1 MAKKRASAKN
11 VMSRLNSMN
20 TLHEKFVKEIAPS
33 LAAKL
38 NVKNIHE
45 VPRVVKIVLN
55 VGAGAAVTEKAAL
68 ETIQNTLQRITGQ
81 KPILTLAKKSISN
94 FKIRQGMPI
103 GAKVTLRGE
112 RMYDFLQKLI
122 MVTFPRVRDF
132 RGISKSVVD
141 PHGNIT
147 IGMKEHTV
155 FPEIRSDEIDRL
167 HGLEVTI
174 VTTARDRTTAEK
186 LLEAFGFPFRKGKED
201 DLGQDMDM
209 SPSKG
214 AKRQAKSQKAQKTR

>member
-1 MAKKRASAKN
+1 
-11 VMSRLNSMN
+11 MN
-20 TLHEKFVKEIAPS
+20 ILHEKFVKEIAPS
-33 LAAKL
+33 LRTALK
-38 NVKNIHE
+38 VKNIHE
-45 VPRVVKIVLN
+45 VPRLVKIVLN
-55 VGAGAAVTEKAAL
+55 VGAGAAVTEKTAL
-68 ETIQNTLQRITGQ
+68 ETVQHTLERITGQ
-81 KPILTLAKKSISN
+81 KPVLTLAKKSISN

-112 RMYDFLQKLI
+112 RMYDFFQKLI
-122 MVTFPRVRDF
+122 QVTFPRVRDF

-174 VTTARDRTTAEK
+174 VTTARDKQTAEK
-186 LLEAFGFPFRKGKED
+186 LLEAFGFPFHKGKVD
-201 DLGQDMDM
+201 DLGSMMDM

-214 AKRQAKSQKAQKTR
+214 AAKKAKAQKTR